1 MATTVH
7 QQLTAARG
15 LAAWEPLDGHA
26 IVTCK
31 IRIWVAN
38 AWETHMYEFVRSQG
52 GWLIDTNP
60 GFLRRASWEE
70 AVDWFCRM
78 CAHVI
83 DRHGPI
89 EIDLLTTV

>member
-1 MATTVH
+1 MTTTVH
-7 QQLTAARG
+7 QQLTEAGA

-31 IRIWVAN
+31 IRSEAPE
-38 AWETHMYEFVRSQG
+38 AWETRVYEFVRKKD

-60 GFLRRASWEE
+60 GFLRRESWEE
-70 AVDWFCRM
+70 TVDWFCRM
-78 CAHVI
+78 
-83 DRHGPI
+83 RPI